1 MEIMKFDN
9 LVPKKIVLGVTGSI
23 AIYKSSELIRLLK
36 KAGCEVQVV
45 ATKSS
50 KEFIA
55 PLTFQTLSGRQVY
68 DDMFNR
74 DIEFNIGHISIAR
87 WADLILIAPAS
98 ANIIA
103 KMANGIADDL
113 LSTICLASKVPIVV
127 APGMNEAMWENPATQ
142 ENISTLLKRG
152 VKLIGPDSGFQ
163 ACGEIGNGRMSEP
176 KEIIESIETF
186 FLPQILKN
194 MKIMI
199 TAGPTIEPI
208 DPARYI
214 SNYSSGKMGYSI
226 ADMAQKMGADVT
238 LVSGPVHLE
247 PLLGIKL
254 IKVKTA
260 NEMFNAV
267 MDNID
272 DIDIFIGAAAV
283 ADYRLDQ
290 PFAEKLKKSEDSLTL
305 KLVKNPDI
313 LSSVSKLN
321 KVPVVVGF
329 SAETNNLEENAAIKL
344 NAKKIDII
352 AGNIVGENKGF
363 NSEDNELTLLTKNGV
378 KAKLDSKPKKM
389 LARELLL
396 FIHSYYK
403 EKVK

>member
-1 MEIMKFDN
+1 MKLDS
-9 LVPKKIVLGVTGSI
+9 LYSKKIVLGVTGSI
-23 AIYKSSELIRLLK
+23 AIYKSAELIRLLK

-68 DDMFNR
+68 DEMFN
-74 DIEFNIGHISIAR
+74 DNIEFKIGHISIAR

-113 LSTICLASKVPIVV
+113 LSTICLASKVPIAV
-127 APGMNEAMWENPATQ
+127 APGMNETMWENPATQ
-142 ENISTLLKRG
+142 ENISKLLNRG
-152 VKLIGPDSGFQ
+152 VKLIGPNSGFQ

-176 KEIIESIETF
+176 KEIIEAIEIF
-186 FLPQILKN
+186 FLPQIFKDK
-194 MKIMI
+194 KIMI

-214 SNYSSGKMGYSI
+214 SNYSSGKMGYAI
-226 ADMAQKMGADVT
+226 ADIAQKMGAVVT

-247 PLLGIKL
+247 PIQGLNL

-260 NEMFNAV
+260 NEMYHAV
-267 MDNID
+267 KDNIEG
-272 DIDIFIGAAAV
+272 IDIFIGAAAV
-283 ADYRLDQ
+283 ADYRLEQ
-290 PFAEKLKKSEDSLTL
+290 PFTEKIKKSEDSLTL

-313 LSSVSKLN
+313 ISSVSKLN
-321 KVPVVVGF
+321 NVPVVVGF
-329 SAETNNLEENAAIKL
+329 SAETTNLEENALMKL

-352 AGNIVGENKGF
+352 AGNLVGENKGF
-363 NSEDNELTLLTKNGV
+363 NSEENELILLTKNGAKV
-378 KAKLDSKPKKM
+378 KLGSKPKKM
-389 LARELLL
+389 LAKELL
-396 FIHSYYK
+396 FFVCDYYK
-403 EKVK
+403 EKIK

>member
-1 MEIMKFDN
+1 MKLDS
-9 LVPKKIVLGVTGSI
+9 LYSKKIVLGVTGSI
-23 AIYKSSELIRLLK
+23 AIYKSAELIRLLK
-36 KAGCEVQVV
+36 KAVCEVQVV

-68 DDMFNR
+68 DEMFN
-74 DIEFNIGHISIAR
+74 DNIEFKIGHISIAR

-113 LSTICLASKVPIVV
+113 LSTICLASKVPIAV
-127 APGMNEAMWENPATQ
+127 APGMNETMWENPATQ
-142 ENISTLLKRG
+142 ENISKLLNRG
-152 VKLIGPDSGFQ
+152 VKLIGPNSGFQ

-176 KEIIESIETF
+176 KEIIEAIEIF
-186 FLPQILKN
+186 FLPQIFKDK
-194 MKIMI
+194 KIMI

-214 SNYSSGKMGYSI
+214 SNYSSGKMGYAI
-226 ADMAQKMGADVT
+226 ADIAQKMGAVVT

-247 PLLGIKL
+247 PIQGLNL

-260 NEMFNAV
+260 NEMYHAV
-267 MDNID
+267 KDNIEG
-272 DIDIFIGAAAV
+272 IDIFIGAAAV
-283 ADYRLDQ
+283 ADYRLEQ
-290 PFAEKLKKSEDSLTL
+290 PFTEKIKKSEDSLTL

-313 LSSVSKLN
+313 ISSVSKLN
-321 KVPVVVGF
+321 NVPVVVGF
-329 SAETNNLEENAAIKL
+329 SAETTNLEENALMKL

-352 AGNIVGENKGF
+352 AGNLVGENKGF
-363 NSEDNELTLLTKNGV
+363 NSEENELILLTKNGAKV
-378 KAKLDSKPKKM
+378 KLGLKPKKM
-389 LARELLL
+389 LAKELL
-396 FIHSYYK
+396 FFVCDYYK
-403 EKVK
+403 EKIK

>member
-1 MEIMKFDN
+1 MEPDS
-9 LVPKKIVLGVTGSI
+9 LYSKKIVLGVTGSI
-23 AIYKSSELIRLLK
+23 AIYKSAELIRLLK

-45 ATKSS
+45 ATNSS

-55 PLTFQTLSGRQVY
+55 PLTFQTLSGRPVY
-68 DDMFNR
+68 NEMFNN
-74 DIEFNIGHISIAR
+74 DTEFKIGHISIAR

-113 LSTICLASKVPIVV
+113 LSTICLASKVPIAV

-142 ENISTLLKRG
+142 ENVSKLLNRG
-152 VKLIGPDSGFQ
+152 VKIIGPNSGFQ

-176 KEIIESIETF
+176 KEIVESIEPF

-194 MKIMI
+194 KKIMI

-214 SNYSSGKMGYSI
+214 SNYSSGKMGYAI
-226 ADMAQKMGADVT
+226 ADIAQKMGAVVT
-238 LVSGPVHLE
+238 LVSGHVHLE
-247 PLLGIKL
+247 PIQGINL

-260 NEMFNAV
+260 NEMYNAV
-267 MDNID
+267 MDNIEN
-272 DIDIFIGAAAV
+272 IDIFIGSAAV

-290 PFAEKLKKSEDSLTL
+290 PFVEKLKKSEDSLTL

-313 LSSVSKLN
+313 LNSVSKLN

-329 SAETNNLEENAAIKL
+329 SAETTNLEENALMKL

-352 AGNIVGENKGF
+352 AGNLVGENKGF
-363 NSEDNELTLLTKNGV
+363 NSEENELILMTKNGV
-378 KAKLDSKPKKM
+378 KVKLDSKPKKM
-389 LARELLL
+389 LAKELLL
-396 FIHSYYK
+396 FISDYHK
-403 EKVK
+403 EKFK